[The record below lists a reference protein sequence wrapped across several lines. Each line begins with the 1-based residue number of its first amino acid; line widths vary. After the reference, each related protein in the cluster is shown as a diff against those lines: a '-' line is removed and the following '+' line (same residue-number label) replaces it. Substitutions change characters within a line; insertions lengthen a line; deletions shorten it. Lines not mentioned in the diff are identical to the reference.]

1 MKLLLIFMGKKA
13 LSLYQEPR
21 LVIYD
26 SGIGGESIFKKSKNF
41 FKNTVFFQDQGNF
54 PYGNKDFESL
64 SKIFLSNL
72 KKLSLKENDILV
84 LACNT
89 ISCVYLDLLDQLNAN
104 YKVLYILEHVI
115 QSVFEDRVV
124 LCTSY
129 TSNFLN
135 KLNIKNLAID
145 NLACLIEKKDV
156 ANILKHLLNIVIHEK
171 NVIYGCT
178 HYPII
183 ENILKKKYLNKN
195 FINPEEK
202 LILDIKKNIGLIKC

>member
-1 MKLLLIFMGKKA
+1 MGKKA